1 MEVCSSLWG
10 FLRVG
15 HSARIKAKMAMVREL
30 FGPPCVTLGRL
41 PLIVDGVLVFNIWD
55 NYSQRFLQDGDN
67 GQNNV
72 RLAVE
77 RWKNWWGGNLH
88 SGPFNTHCIGHG
100 LLRNWCLSQ
109 QPSPWLEPLS
119 SLPCDTVLSD
129 KDDFNQF
136 NNDTMSPHQK
146 KSRCLD
152 WRRCQ
157 SQTKPTDESIPST
170 SPEKANSVKSAEVGD
185 DESNKFQDQPIDIAV
200 SNIQA

>member
-1 MEVCSSLWG
+1 L
-10 FLRVG
+10 
-15 HSARIKAKMAMVREL
+15 A
-30 FGPPCVTLGRL
+30 PPASPWEGW
-41 PLIVDGVLVFNIWD
+41 LIVDGVLVFIIWD
-55 NYSQRFLQDGDN
+55 NYSQRFLKDGDN

-88 SGPFNTHCIGHG
+88 SEPFNTHCIGHG

-146 KSRCLD
+146 KVGVLTGGAVNLKPNLPMSLFLQLLLKKQTVLNLQRLVMTKAINSKISRLILLFLTYKHD
-152 WRRCQ
+152 R
-157 SQTKPTDESIPST
+157 IPCFFSCF
-170 SPEKANSVKSAEVGD
+170 VFFKSLHQLRQYTLP
-185 DESNKFQDQPIDIAV
+185 NY
-200 SNIQA
+200 